1 MPKIGEIKSGKELGY
16 KSYSKF
22 IWHACED
29 CGNER
34 WTLLIRKHPQ
44 NKKCRACS
52 CIEIGKKRRGKNS
65 PQWKGGKTKSTDGY
79 IEVWLSLDDFFSPMA
94 KRNNYVFEHRLV
106 LAKHLKRCLHSWEIV
121 HHKNGVKDDNRLEN
135 LELTTVGSHS
145 LEHSMGYKAG
155 YIKGLQ
161 DGRDKQIGE
170 LRKELKLAQWQNKE
184 LLKLLRQNEVAD
196 YKSL

>member
-1 MPKIGEIKSGKELGY
+1 
-16 KSYSKF
+16 
-22 IWHACED
+22 
-29 CGNER
+29 
-34 WTLLIRKHPQ
+34 
-44 NKKCRACS
+44 
-52 CIEIGKKRRGKNS
+52 
-65 PQWKGGKTKSTDGY
+65 
-79 IEVWLSLDDFFSPMA
+79 MA

-106 LAKHLKRCLHSWEIV
+106 MAKHLKRCLHSWETV
-121 HHKNGVKDDNRLEN
+121 HHKNGIKDDNRLEN

-145 LEHSMGYKAG
+145 LAHSKGYKDG
-155 YIKGLQ
+155 YQKGLQ